1 MPTTAAPGFRVVTD
15 DSRTLSVPVP
25 DYWTDTDG
33 APTTD
38 PAGNAQPALS
48 ASPDIGAFVNS
59 YDVPGLYMF
68 ETSQDIAGALATLDR
83 TGRCTDAGRQ
93 PNPNPAFTGEYQQ
106 WLDCGGTGTDQY
118 VLAAN
123 PVDGRPITVVVLVQ
137 VVQDSDFAAVQ
148 AAFTQYAVG

>member
-1 MPTTAAPGFRVVTD
+1 
-15 DSRTLSVPVP
+15 
-25 DYWTDTDG
+25 
-33 APTTD
+33 
-38 PAGNAQPALS
+38 
-48 ASPDIGAFVNS
+48 
-59 YDVPGLYMF
+59 MF

-123 PVDGRPITVVVLVQ
+123 PVDGRPITVVVLMQ

-148 AAFTQYAVG
+148 AAFTQYAVS